1 MIKDRFNVASVRAPG
16 CARFHGHLER
26 PLIEGEAAVR
36 LGEIIQPYQ
45 WNLTELEI
53 NREGGP
59 RCVRIQRDLR
69 PCLAYTQRPA
79 FHPDIRHETF
89 GKPLA
94 VVRLMATNC
103 TRSAS
108 TLTFGFR
115 LKSR

>member
-53 NREGGP
+53 NR
-59 RCVRIQRDLR
+59 
-69 PCLAYTQRPA
+69 
-79 FHPDIRHETF
+79 
-89 GKPLA
+89 
-94 VVRLMATNC
+94 
-103 TRSAS
+103 
-108 TLTFGFR
+108 
-115 LKSR
+115 